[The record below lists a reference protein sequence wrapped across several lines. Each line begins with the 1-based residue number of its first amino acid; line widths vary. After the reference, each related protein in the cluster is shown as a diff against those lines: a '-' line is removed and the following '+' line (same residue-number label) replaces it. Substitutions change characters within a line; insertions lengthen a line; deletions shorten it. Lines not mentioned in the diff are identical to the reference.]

1 MTVGDGRDD
10 SFDLGVVGRG
20 GDGGIGGEP
29 GDDGPSG
36 ADEPGRRRWRRWA
49 VPAVALVAG
58 ALIGTVV
65 ADARHD
71 AAELARVGIVS
82 GPSTWTPEA
91 GGDGS
96 VALDLQL
103 VNIGSRPVEIV
114 GVEADGFGV
123 EPGTDPIDAVEAAA
137 GVWVV
142 VRQPGLLADCT
153 AAAPTSLRVRV
164 RDSGGDEH
172 TVTADQHVDYG
183 GIGMLWTEQCEFG
196 GGYVQFAG
204 PAAMTVADTS
214 VTMTLPLLNYS
225 GRSVRVT
232 RMVPMAPGMAAL
244 PPELPVPLDGQ
255 GTAQVEVTWSVED
268 CVAAL
273 SMSGDAG
280 LIEYSVAYGSMEVP
294 ESYPLDGP
302 TMVELVRLANRVCG

>member
-36 ADEPGRRRWRRWA
+36 ADEPDRRRWRRWA
-49 VPAVALVAG
+49 VPAAALVAG

>member
-49 VPAVALVAG
+49 VPAAALVAG

-244 PPELPVPLDGQ
+244 PPELPIPLDGQ

>member
-244 PPELPVPLDGQ
+244 PPELPIPLDGQ